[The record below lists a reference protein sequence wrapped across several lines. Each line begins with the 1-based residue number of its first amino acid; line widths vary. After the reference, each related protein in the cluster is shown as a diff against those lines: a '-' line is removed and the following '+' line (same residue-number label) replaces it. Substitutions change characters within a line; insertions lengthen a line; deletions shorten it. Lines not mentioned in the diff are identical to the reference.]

1 MVDIV
6 SKKSGPRRE
15 DVAAK
20 RLIGE
25 NRQTIERLANHL
37 SQGGYS
43 AMRQP
48 PKPPQPDGLV
58 IHDLAAR
65 GAPATVQQPY
75 VRVSL
80 NGRVVVVDGE
90 TSKQLHFLGEL
101 RDGPEGRKFLLATR
115 ENRFF
120 SPLEEDLSA
129 SLADFDHRTVG
140 GGYSEED
147 LAAEIA
153 DRLGL
158 T

>member
-1 MVDIV
+1 
-6 SKKSGPRRE
+6 
-15 DVAAK
+15 
-20 RLIGE
+20 
-25 NRQTIERLANHL
+25 
-37 SQGGYS
+37 
-43 AMRQP
+43 MRQP
-48 PKPPQPDGLV
+48 PKAPQPDGL
-58 IHDLAAR
+58 ILHDLAA
-65 GAPATVQQPY
+65 GTASSTTQQPY

-129 SLADFDHRTVG
+129 SLADFDHRVVG